1 MRLFVVG
8 DIHGCATAFDTLL
21 SAIALRPSDRMI
33 TLGDY
38 INKGPDTK
46 AVLDSLLR
54 LSDWGVLIPLLGN
67 HELKMLIAG
76 RFGRAVVHGE
86 VFVDLHTLASYAELP
101 PGAEVSPRDLSHIPD
116 RHWQFLQHQ
125 CLRWFTTN
133 HYIFSHGT
141 LSPQMPLLKQPDRV
155 IFWNKLD
162 HPQPHPSGKVLVC
175 GHTPQRSGYP
185 LNLGHTLCLDTAA
198 CEGQW
203 LTGLEITSGSI
214 WQANQQGQLRRS
226 HLQDYGAIPP
236 TFPHTAPPIA
246 PGETGLPAGPVP
258 AWPTAATPACA
269 RVPARPDSAR
279 V

>member
-1 MRLFVVG
+1 MRLFAVG

-46 AVLDSLLR
+46 TVLDLLLR
-54 LSDWGVLIPLLGN
+54 LSNWGVLIPLLGN

-76 RFGRAVVHGE
+76 RFGQAVVHGE
-86 VFVDLHTLASYAELP
+86 VFVDAHTLTSYARLP
-101 PGAEVSPRDLSHIPD
+101 PEAEVHPVDLNVIPD
-116 RHWQFLQHQ
+116 THWHFLQHD
-125 CLRWFTTN
+125 CLRWFATN
-133 HYIFSHGT
+133 NHIFSHGM
-141 LSPQMPLLKQPDRV
+141 LSSQIPLLRQPDRV

-185 LNLGHTLCLDTAA
+185 LNLGHTIGLDTAA

-203 LTGLEITSGSI
+203 LTCLDITSGNI
-214 WQANQQGQLRRS
+214 WQANQQGQLRQS
-226 HLQDYGAIPP
+226 HLQDYGSMPP
-236 TFPHTAPPIA
+236 TFPHAAKPMA

-258 AWPTAATPACA
+258 AWPRMIPEYIKTAAKPNVAT
-269 RVPARPDSAR
+269 V
-279 V
+279 